1 MQTRPGSHQSTSFD
15 RFMPQP
21 SPLATLLKPHAE
33 RIHATH
39 LRTLLSNDPERF
51 ARFSRTGCGLLLDW
65 SKEKLDE
72 GAWKSLLDVA
82 DARGVEDARD
92 AMLRGDPVN
101 ATEGRAVLHTAL
113 RGGDWAPAQALEEI
127 ALEKSRFLG
136 FAEDVRSGVIAASD
150 GAPFEHVVNIGIG
163 GSDLGPAMAVRALAP
178 FCDGPKVHF
187 LSNVDGAHAVDVLAA
202 LDPTRT
208 LVLVASK
215 TFTTI
220 ETLTNAQTVRA
231 WLAQT
236 LGEDHVGKHLA
247 ALSTN
252 AEATAAFGI
261 QEDRVFGFWDYV
273 GGRYSLWSAIGLP
286 LALAIGA
293 TRFEAFLAGAHAMDA
308 HFASAHL
315 ADNLPVILA
324 LIGVWR
330 RNALGLVGHA
340 VIPYEERLARFPA
353 YLQQMDMESNG
364 KSVKTDG
371 SPANDATGML
381 VFGEPG
387 TNAQHSFFQLLHQGH
402 DVIALDVLVG
412 RQVVGEAVDGRA
424 GVHHTH
430 LMANALAQ
438 TRALA
443 LGRTLEETRAEMT
456 RDGITPDE
464 IERLAPHR
472 TFPGDRPSTTIVYNQ
487 LDPETL
493 GKLIALYE
501 HKVFVESVLWGINA
515 FDQWGVELGK
525 QLAKEITPALA
536 DPRLAVAFD
545 PSTRGLIEA
554 LLQKED

>member
-1 MQTRPGSHQSTSFD
+1 MSFD
-15 RFMPQP
+15 RFMTENL
-21 SPLATLLKPHAE
+21 PLSRSLEPHVD
-33 RIHATH
+33 RMRATH
-39 LRTLLSNDPERF
+39 LRNLLSNEPDRF
-51 ARFSRTGCGLLLDW
+51 ARFSRVQCGLLLDW
-65 SKEKLDE
+65 SKEKLDQ
-72 GAWKSLLDVA
+72 GAWQSLLELAVEK
-82 DARGVEDARD
+82 GVEDARD
-92 AMLRGDPVN
+92 SMLRGDRVN
-101 ATEGRAVLHTAL
+101 TTEDRAVLHTAL
-113 RGGDWAPAQALEEI
+113 RGGAWAPPHIQEEI
-127 ALEKSRFLG
+127 AAEKARFLG
-136 FAEDVRSGVIAASD
+136 FAEHVRSGAIAAND

-178 FCDGPKVHF
+178 FCDGPTIHF
-187 LSNVDGAHAVDVLAA
+187 LSNVDGAHAADVLAK
-202 LDPTRT
+202 LDPKRT

-215 TFTTI
+215 TFTTL
-220 ETLTNAQTVRA
+220 ETLTNAQTARA
-231 WLAQT
+231 WLAET
-236 LGEDHVGKHLA
+236 LGDDQVGQHLA

-252 AEATAAFGI
+252 AAATAKFGI

-293 TRFEAFLAGAHAMDA
+293 DRFNAFLAGAHAMDV
-308 HFASAHL
+308 HFANAPL
-315 ADNLPVILA
+315 ADNLPAILA

-364 KSVKTDG
+364 KRVTTDG
-371 SPANDATGML
+371 SQAIDATGML

-387 TNAQHSFFQLLHQGH
+387 TNAQHSFFQLFHQGH
-402 DVIALDVLVG
+402 DVIALDVLIG
-412 RQVVGEAVDGRA
+412 RRVVGEAVNGRA
-424 GVHHTH
+424 SIHHTH

-443 LGRTLEETRAEMT
+443 LGRTLEETRAEMA
-456 RDGITPDE
+456 RDGIAVDE

-472 TFPGDRPSTTIVYNQ
+472 TFPGDRPSTTLVYDQ

-525 QLAKEITPALA
+525 QLAKQITPALA
-536 DPRLAVAFD
+536 DPRLAAAFD

-554 LLQKED
+554 LLQKDD

>member
-1 MQTRPGSHQSTSFD
+1 MSQHL
-15 RFMPQP
+15 
-21 SPLATLLKPHAE
+21 PLADLLQPHAE
-33 RIHATH
+33 RMRVTN
-39 LRTLLSNDPERF
+39 LRALLSNDPERF
-51 ARFSRTGCGLLLDW
+51 VRFSRTGCGLLLDW

-82 DARGVEDARD
+82 DERGVEDARD
-92 AMLRGDPVN
+92 AMLRGDPIN
-101 ATEGRAVLHTAL
+101 ATEGRGVLHTAL
-113 RGGDWAPAQALEEI
+113 RGGDWAPKQALEEI
-127 ALEKSRFLG
+127 KFEKSRFLG

-202 LDPTRT
+202 LDPRRT

-261 QEDRVFGFWDYV
+261 REDRVFGFWDYV

-293 TRFEAFLAGAHAMDA
+293 TRFEAFLAGAHAMDT
-308 HFASAHL
+308 HFADVPL

-364 KSVKTDG
+364 KRVNTDG
-371 SPANDATGML
+371 SQANDATGML

-402 DVIALDVLVG
+402 DVVALDVLVG
-412 RQVVGEAVDGRA
+412 RQVVGEAVNGRA
-424 GVHHTH
+424 GVHHTQ

-443 LGRTLEETRAEMT
+443 LGRTLEETRDEMA
-456 RDGITPDE
+456 RDGVTADE

-472 TFPGDRPSTTIVYNQ
+472 TFPGDRPSTTLVYDQ

-501 HKVFVESVLWGINA
+501 HKVLVESVLWGINA

-525 QLAKEITPALA
+525 QLAKQITPALA
-536 DPRLAVAFD
+536 DPRRAAAFD